1 MLATY
6 RRFEVKRP
14 ELLPPSRLY
23 SLEPVGVGTPFVES
37 QTGYLARL
45 SQAHALS
52 VSLLFGYELAPL
64 LGKEYLRRAAARSG
78 YACRLFA
85 STFRP
90 LARAMN
96 GVGKGASEWV
106 RILQS
111 LTLRTELRFLTLL
124 PCRAVLSQ
132 DQLLRPGR
140 AWCPVCYEEWRARGD
155 VVYEPLLWAVK
166 AVKVCHLHGLPLST
180 VCSYCQRLLHP
191 LSSHSR
197 PGYCSRCEMWLGA
210 PADRVGATGLSE
222 EQMAAEMWA
231 AGAVGEVI
239 AGAPALE
246 RPPER
251 ASALDAIRLC
261 LSAHMGKLPAL
272 AESLGVNKATLWQ
285 WGKGRNMPR
294 LDLLLR
300 LCRHFGVSL
309 LGLITGKEMPTRDSY
324 TALSRRKLRLVNTR
338 RARSA
343 LDEDEAR
350 RVLLSALEESPPPPL
365 QSVAARIGR
374 DGNTLRYRFARLCR
388 AVVERYACYRK
399 SGRTG
404 EWNEVER
411 VLRAE
416 LEKEFPAS
424 MAAVARRLGY
434 DSKTL
439 KKRWPEL
446 CREISARHA
455 ESRGAM
461 WDKVRAAFRSA
472 LAETD
477 PLSLS
482 ALATRLGLSKT
493 SLYARLPGLCREIST
508 RYRVH
513 GKARSVGA
521 VGAGRRQLLTA
532 A

>member
-1 MLATY
+1 VLATY

-14 ELLPPSRLY
+14 ELPPPSRLY

-45 SQAHALS
+45 AQAHALS

-78 YACRLFA
+78 YACRIFA

-96 GVGKGASEWV
+96 GVGRGASEWV

-111 LTLRTELRFLTLL
+111 LTLRAELRFLTLL

-132 DQLLRPGR
+132 DQLLRPVR
-140 AWCPVCYEEWRARGD
+140 AWCPVCYEEWRARGE

-166 AVKVCHLHGLPLST
+166 ALKVCHLHGLPLST
-180 VCSYCQRLLHP
+180 VCSYCRRSLHP
-191 LSSHSR
+191 LSSRSR

-210 PADRVGATGLSE
+210 PANRMGAAGLSE
-222 EQMAAEMWA
+222 ELMTAEMWA
-231 AGAVGEVI
+231 AAAVGEVI
-239 AGAPALE
+239 AAAPALE

-261 LSAHMGKLPAL
+261 LSAQMGKLPAL
-272 AESLGVNKATLWQ
+272 AESLEVNKATLWQ
-285 WGKGRNMPR
+285 WCKGRNVPR

-309 LGLITGKEMPTRDSY
+309 LDLITGKKVPTHDPS
-324 TALSRRKLRLVNTR
+324 ALSRRKLRLVNTR
-338 RARSA
+338 RPRSA

-350 RVLLSALEESPPPPL
+350 RVLLSALEESPPPSL

-388 AVVERYACYRK
+388 AVVERHARYRK

-404 EWNEVER
+404 EWGEVEWA
-411 VLRAE
+411 LRAE
-416 LEKEFPAS
+416 LEKESPAC
-424 MAAVARRLGY
+424 MAVVARRLGH
-434 DSKTL
+434 DVKTL
-439 KKRWPEL
+439 KKRWPDL

-455 ESRGAM
+455 ESRSAM

-472 LAETD
+472 LAESD
-477 PLSLS
+477 PPSLA
-482 ALATRLGLSKT
+482 ALAKRLGLSKT
-493 SLYARLPGLCREIST
+493 SLYARLHDLCREVSA
-508 RYRVH
+508 RYRAH
-513 GKARSVGA
+513 GKARSAGA
-521 VGAGRRQLLTA
+521 IGAGRRQLLTA